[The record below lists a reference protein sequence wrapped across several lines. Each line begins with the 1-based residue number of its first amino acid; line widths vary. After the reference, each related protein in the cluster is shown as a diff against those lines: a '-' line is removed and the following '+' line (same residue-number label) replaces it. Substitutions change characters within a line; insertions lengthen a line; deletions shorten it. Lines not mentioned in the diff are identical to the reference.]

1 MICYER
7 VVDLY
12 LWRLMAC
19 ADSSTQAMADN
30 AGCTRVRSYSMAITK
45 LVRIGNTLCCQHQKQ
60 QRKTRIVTQF
70 EVGKFHIVVI
80 NNKNDCILQQNFR
93 LEGLSKTTLTM
104 QSPHA
109 SISQRQCIMCDLKAI
124 GVATP

>member
-12 LWRLMAC
+12 LWRIMAD

-30 AGCTRVRSYSMAITK
+30 AGCTRVGCYSMAITK

-60 QRKTRIVTQF
+60 QCKTRVATQF
-70 EVGKFHIVVI
+70 EGEKFHGVGRYNKIGCNIQPQCRFPDLANTIRGWLLLETVV
-80 NNKNDCILQQNFR
+80 
-93 LEGLSKTTLTM
+93 
-104 QSPHA
+104 
-109 SISQRQCIMCDLKAI
+109 
-124 GVATP
+124 